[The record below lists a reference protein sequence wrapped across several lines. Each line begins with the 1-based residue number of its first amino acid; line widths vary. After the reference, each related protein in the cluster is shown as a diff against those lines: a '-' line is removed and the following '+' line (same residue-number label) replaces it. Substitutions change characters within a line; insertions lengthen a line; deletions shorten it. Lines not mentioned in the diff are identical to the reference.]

1 MDSEGNESKKPE
13 QTAAAPEK
21 FSKKKEKGFWARMAA
36 KKLDWLVFFLC
47 TALIIVVVWPFC
59 TITVEAGHVGVYFS
73 RLFGGTLVD
82 RTYSEGLHFLL
93 PWDTLTQYDKRL
105 QSKLYNVAALTR
117 GGLNVNVDMSVLWYI
132 KPEEAGR
139 LHILAGPDYT
149 ERVIDPAVISTIR
162 SVIGSHEQSR
172 LYDGNPLQLQS
183 DVLKLLGNTFTDT
196 PFIIHSILI
205 REVRLPDSIINAISE
220 KFVAEQTVLEARYT
234 VLESIETFKKNF
246 VEAESIRLAQSIV
259 NDGMSEAY
267 LRYMGIKATLKLAES
282 DNAKLVVIGDKDGM
296 PLILNP
302 DTMGTSA
309 TLPEKSPPEGGYI
322 QEAEVGARLGEL
334 TDSYA
339 KMDKYLDSIH
349 GVLGELAAKFP
360 EIAHDMKD
368 TDLPQTNQVPSAPK
382 KED

>member
-21 FSKKKEKGFWARMAA
+21 FPKKKKGFWARMAA

-47 TALIIVVVWPFC
+47 TALIVVVVWPFC

-82 RTYSEGLHFLL
+82 RTYNEGLHFLL
-93 PWDTLTQYDKRL
+93 PWDTIIQYDKRL
-105 QSKLYNVAALTR
+105 QSKLYNVVALTR

-132 KPEEAGR
+132 KPEEAGQ

-162 SVIGSHEQSR
+162 SVIGSYEQSR

-183 DVLKLLGNTFTDT
+183 DVLKLLDDTFADT

-220 KFVAEQTVLEARYT
+220 KFVAEQTVLEARYR

-246 VEAESIRLAQSIV
+246 VEAESTRLAQSII
-259 NDGMSEAY
+259 NGGMSEAY
-267 LRYMGIKATLKLAES
+267 LRYMGIKATLKLSES
-282 DNAKLVVIGDKDGM
+282 DNAKLVIIGDKDGM

-302 DTMGTSA
+302 DTMGASP
-309 TLPEKSPPEGGYI
+309 TLPEKLSPEEYI
-322 QEAEVGARLGEL
+322 QEGEVGARLGEL

-349 GVLGELAAKFP
+349 GVLGELATKFP

-368 TDLPQTNQVPSAPK
+368 TDLPQANQVPSAPK